1 MFSRYKYPFII
12 FILLL
17 LTITLFLSLQNRG
30 KNEERFVEVYIQ
42 LSIAQVKFQN
52 NPEKL
57 EADRKKIFSEYKFSQ
72 KEMDRF
78 LKSYKK
84 NPEKWITLWE
94 RINQRLSELIESQ
107 RNGVAERRG
116 QAAR

>member
-1 MFSRYKYPFII
+1 MFSKYKLI
-12 FILLL
+12 FILLIIIIL
-17 LTITLFLSLQNRG
+17 AVIMFFALHHRG
-30 KNEERFVEVYIQ
+30 MSENKFIEVYIQ

-57 EADRKKIFSEYKFSQ
+57 EAERKKFFSEYKFSQ

-84 NPEKWITLWE
+84 NPEKWVTLWE

-107 RNGVAERRG
+107 RNTQSKVKAF
-116 QAAR
+116 